1 MYKIFLIGLFSVSSF
16 VSANQTYFPDY
27 FFVSLGEKQDSYGTI
42 TGATGIQTST
52 SALGPSLQLCSANSY
67 GLSQDVYE
75 SVCSI
80 KKSNSISSIGA
91 GFKIGS
97 IILEL
102 SYADLGDSAPNYII
116 IPNFTTSPNILSY
129 NYEYSSFQINSIAYK
144 NFSNKI
150 QGYAKYGIS
159 YLRNDLK
166 YSINPQNLLSN
177 YQLLLEERIE
187 LIYGLGIN
195 FDYFDSVNFF
205 IEFMDSGHSIPSSYS
220 LGIKYFFNK

>member
-1 MYKIFLIGLFSVSSF
+1 MYKIFLIGLFWVSSF
-16 VSANQTYFPDY
+16 VNANQTYFPDY

-42 TGATGIQTST
+42 TNTSFQTTT
-52 SALGPSLQLCSANSY
+52 SAAGPFLQICSANPY
-67 GLSQDVYE
+67 DLSQDIYE

-80 KKSNSISSIGA
+80 KKSNSISLIGA

-102 SYADLGDSAPNYII
+102 SYSDLGASAPNYII
-116 IPNFTTSPNILSY
+116 IPTFTANPSIFSY

-159 YLRNDLK
+159 YLQNDLK
-166 YSINPQNLLSN
+166 NSINPQNLPTN
-177 YQLLLEERIE
+177 YQLLEERIE

-220 LGIKYFFNK
+220 LGIKYFLNK

>member
-1 MYKIFLIGLFSVSSF
+1 MYKIFLIGLFWVSSF
-16 VSANQTYFPDY
+16 VNANQTYFPDY
-27 FFVSLGEKQDSYGTI
+27 FLVSLGEKQDSYGTI
-42 TGATGIQTST
+42 TNSNFQTT
-52 SALGPSLQLCSANSY
+52 ANAAGPFLQICSANPY
-67 GLSQDVYE
+67 DLSQDVYE

-80 KKSNSISSIGA
+80 KNSNSISSIGA

-102 SYADLGDSAPNYII
+102 SYSDLGASAPNYII
-116 IPNFTTSPNILSY
+116 VPTFTAEPYISSY

-159 YLRNDLK
+159 YLQNDLK
-166 YSINPQNLLSN
+166 NSINPQNLSIN
-177 YQLLLEERIE
+177 YQLLEERIE

-205 IEFMDSGHSIPSSYS
+205 TEFMDSGHSITSSYS
-220 LGIKYFFNK
+220 LGIKYFLNK

>member
-1 MYKIFLIGLFSVSSF
+1 MYKKFLIGLFSVSSF

-42 TGATGIQTST
+42 TSTAFQATT
-52 SALGPSLQLCSANSY
+52 SAAGSSLQICSANPY

-102 SYADLGDSAPNYII
+102 SYADLGASAPNYII
-116 IPNFTTSPNILSY
+116 IPTFTTNTHMLSY

-144 NFSNKI
+144 NFSNKL

-159 YLRNDLK
+159 YLQNDLK
-166 YSINPQNLLSN
+166 KSINPQNLPTN
-177 YQLLLEERIE
+177 YPLLEERIE

-205 IEFMDSGHSIPSSYS
+205 IEFMDSGHSIPSSFS
-220 LGIKYFFNK
+220 LGIKFFLNK